1 MYVVISTHN
10 PLFISLL
17 WDRIKNLE
25 TCYVYRDAGGSTH
38 VSKLDIDKMAKNMV
52 MPEELLLQSP
62 TEVLRK
68 YTIGADSLEE
78 DQAKGTD

>member
-1 MYVVISTHN
+1 
-10 PLFISLL
+10 
-17 WDRIKNLE
+17 
-25 TCYVYRDAGGSTH
+25 
-38 VSKLDIDKMAKNMV
+38 MAKNMV